1 MNLTRKKRTS
11 IVAMTLAFAMLTPT
25 AAYAAELPGKLDYGL
40 TQKAVTAQTK
50 TLTETYGVTSV
61 QYALIDGG
69 EIVLSGQTG
78 INDPE
83 NRVPLTSDTMYG
95 IGSASKM
102 FLTTA
107 VMKLVD
113 EGKVKLDDP
122 VVDYIPEFKMKD
134 KRYAQIT
141 VRMLLN
147 HSSGLLGTSSNSAI
161 LFEDPDTHAHDTLLE
176 QLASQHL
183 KADPGAYSVYSND
196 GFSLAEILVE
206 RVSGL
211 SFTEFMHRHITT
223 PLGMN
228 HTKTPQ
234 DPLDVKHMATTY
246 SAKKERQP
254 LETTNMIASGGIYST
269 AEDLVKLSQVFTNET
284 NGVVSKESA
293 KATGQEEYKR
303 GMWPED
309 GDSSIAYGLGW
320 DSVNLFPFNQYGIKA
335 WTKGGNTIAYH
346 ASLIVLPEHN
356 MAAAV
361 TSSGGSSST
370 NQLIATE
377 LLLSN
382 LEEKKLIPER
392 KAEKSHGIPVK
403 AEMPKEEMN
412 HSGIYGGGAN
422 MLMKLDVQ
430 ENGQL
435 TMSMLSA
442 PNSPKQTYI
451 YIADGSF
458 VNEAG
463 TEKVKFVKEDNGN
476 TYLWTRS
483 YQSAPGLGQLA
494 SSEYKAEKLQANPLS
509 EEAKAAWQSRA
520 GKAYVLVNE
529 KHTSTLYNTAMPLIP
544 IQLLSEL
551 PGYIY
556 TNAITDG
563 DQAVNQLQIPGVAGR
578 DTMEFTFF
586 KHDGVEYVSQG
597 GNIYASQDIVKP
609 IYAGQQS
616 KTTIQ
621 SNGYAKWF
629 SIPTTAGGKEMKVDL
644 PADGSF
650 VVYDASGASLNHSV
664 VSGQTTM
671 VLPERGYIVF
681 AGEAGSVFE
690 ITLK

>member
-1 MNLTRKKRTS
+1 MRRKRTS
-11 IVAMTLAFAMLTPT
+11 IIAMTVVLAMLTPT
-25 AAYAAELPGKLDYGL
+25 AVYATEIPSESNFEL
-40 TQKAVTAQTK
+40 TQKAVTAKTK
-50 TLTETYGVTSV
+50 TLTESYGVASV
-61 QYALIDGG
+61 QYALIDAGQ
-69 EIVLSGQTG
+69 IVLSGQTG
-78 INDPE
+78 INDPAG
-83 NRVPLTSDTMYG
+83 NVPLTSDTMYG
-95 IGSASKM
+95 IGSTSKM

-107 VMKLVD
+107 VMMLVD
-113 EGKVKLDDP
+113 QGKVKLDDP
-122 VVDYIPEFKMKD
+122 VVKYISDFRMKD
-134 KRYAQIT
+134 ERYTQIT

-161 LFEDPDTHAHDTLLE
+161 LFEDPDTHAHDTLLD

-234 DPLDVKHMATTY
+234 DPLDLKQMATTY

-269 AEDLVKLSQVFTNET
+269 AEDLVKLSQVFTNEKS
-284 NGVVSKESA
+284 GVLSKESA
-293 KATGQEEYKR
+293 NATGQEEYKR
-303 GMWPED
+303 GLWPED
-309 GDSSIAYGLGW
+309 ADSSIAYGLGW

-356 MAAAV
+356 MSAAV

-377 LLLSN
+377 LLLSA
-382 LEEKKLIPER
+382 LEEKQLIPER
-392 KAEKSHGIPVK
+392 KAEKSHGVPVK
-403 AEMPKEEMN
+403 AEMPKEEMK

-422 MLMKLDVQ
+422 MLMKLEVQ
-430 ENGQL
+430 ESGQL
-435 TMSMLSA
+435 TISMLTA
-442 PNSPKQTYI
+442 PNSPKQKYTYI
-451 YIADGSF
+451 AEGSF

-494 SSEYKAEKLQANPLS
+494 SSEYKAQKLQANPLS
-509 EEAKAAWQSRA
+509 DEAKATWQSRA
-520 GKAYVLVNE
+520 DKAYVLVNE

-556 TNAITDG
+556 TNAITG
-563 DQAVNQLQIPGVAGR
+563 ADQAMNRLQIPGVAGR

-586 KHDGVEYVSQG
+586 KQDGIEFVSQG

-609 IYAGQQS
+609 IYAGHQS

-621 SNGYAKWF
+621 ANGYARWF
-629 SIPTTAGGKEMKVDL
+629 SIPTSAGGKEMKVNV
-644 PADGSF
+644 PSDGSF
-650 VVYDASGASLNHSV
+650 VVYDASGVSLNHSV

-671 VLPERGYIVF
+671 ILPEKGSIVF
-681 AGEAGSVFE
+681 AGEAGAVFE